1 MKSDCPDNILKENNR
16 YYGSK
21 EYKDTYGLFKVY
33 IFIGCVSKPL
43 YPGPI
48 LVYFCNLGPGLE
60 VVVVGA
66 KPCSANSSET
76 KKIFQKL
83 SM

>member
-48 LVYFCNLGPGLE
+48 LVYFCNLGPGPEEEE
-60 VVVVGA
+60 VEEVEGS
-66 KPCSANSSET
+66 KPYSANSY
-76 KKIFQKL
+76 
-83 SM
+83 